1 MKMVWLNSSATATTA
16 ATIQVKVA
24 PGPSGL
30 AERRG
35 DCIAKDQVNAR
46 P

>member
-1 MKMVWLNSSATATTA
+1 
-16 ATIQVKVA
+16 VKVA

-35 DCIAKDQVNAR
+35 DCIAKDQVNAK